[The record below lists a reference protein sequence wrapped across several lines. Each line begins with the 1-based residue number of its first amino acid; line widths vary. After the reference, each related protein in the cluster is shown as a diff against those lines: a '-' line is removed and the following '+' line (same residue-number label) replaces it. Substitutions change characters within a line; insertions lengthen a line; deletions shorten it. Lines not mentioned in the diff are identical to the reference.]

1 MLAFTDAAIARV
13 FISATAIAPQTR
25 GRWLQD
31 LARELENSG
40 RPEFSGDPK
49 PANTR
54 LRAFRQRQRLG
65 QSIYRLTLN
74 AVDLEELLIAVRT
87 LRSEDRDTHS
97 KVELAL
103 TKFIELMIA
112 DHNAA
117 LG

>member
-1 MLAFTDAAIARV
+1 MFPARTSIRSAFAAETGELASTMLARRAARNQAR
-13 FISATAIAPQTR
+13 
-25 GRWLQD
+25 
-31 LARELENSG
+31 
-40 RPEFSGDPK
+40 
-49 PANTR
+49 TR

-65 QSIYRLTLN
+65 QSIFRLTLDR
-74 AVDLEELLIAVRT
+74 VDIEELLIAART

>member
-1 MLAFTDAAIARV
+1 MTSIQTLFAAVMGGLEFTV
-13 FISATAIAPQTR
+13 
-25 GRWLQD
+25 
-31 LARELENSG
+31 LARRAARNQA
-40 RPEFSGDPK
+40 R
-49 PANTR
+49 TR

-65 QSIYRLTLN
+65 QSIYRLTLD
-74 AVDLEELLIAVRT
+74 AVNLEELLIAART

>member
-1 MLAFTDAAIARV
+1 
-13 FISATAIAPQTR
+13 
-25 GRWLQD
+25 
-31 LARELENSG
+31 
-40 RPEFSGDPK
+40 
-49 PANTR
+49 
-54 LRAFRQRQRLG
+54 
-65 QSIYRLTLN
+65 
-74 AVDLEELLIAVRT
+74 LLIAART